1 MKATKFLAFALALVS
16 FSAGARAEE
25 VNSIF
30 TYVNSSFLSA
40 ERVEVN
46 ILDDGH
52 FHAKRTKLDQAGRE
66 VVKFD
71 DVFARLDERDLEVVK
86 GYLARVKP
94 GMKLRELTREE
105 LARNKMCASDSALS
119 YRIGKQVVAANRGC
133 ITVGLKDANAA
144 RAVKSV
150 MQTVNNAVSESAKR
164 IYGY

>member
-1 MKATKFLAFALALVS
+1 MKATKFLALALALVS

-52 FHAKRTKLDQAGRE
+52 FHAKRTKLDQA
-66 VVKFD
+66 